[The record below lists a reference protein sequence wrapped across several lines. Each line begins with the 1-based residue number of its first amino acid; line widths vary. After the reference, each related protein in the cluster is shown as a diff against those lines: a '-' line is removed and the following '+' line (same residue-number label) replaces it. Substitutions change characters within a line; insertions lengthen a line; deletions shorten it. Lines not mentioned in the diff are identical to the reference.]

1 MKLEEILDEELYKQ
15 VKVAIDKV
23 NEKEPDKLKHVR
35 FADLSEG
42 AYISSEKY
50 KSLETDK
57 GSIAEQ
63 LKTAQGL
70 IEELK
75 KGTSKDEGLQGKIG
89 EYETKI
95 SELEAEN
102 QTLKTESAL
111 KIALLDAGAK
121 AADMEYLLFKANQS
135 GEIKLT
141 DDGKIKGQ
149 EELVSSIKTQCPA
162 QFTSTEQK
170 KVQEHKLESGDPN
183 AGVLTRSDILKKPYS
198 ERLAIYE
205 KDPETYREIMKG

>member
-1 MKLEEILDEELYKQ
+1 MTLQEILKEKGLTDEQIEAVIGEMKQ
-15 VKVAIDKV
+15 HKIFTAGEENLDTRYS
-23 NEKEPDKLKHVR
+23 KLKTDH
-35 FADLSEG
+35 EG
-42 AYISSEKY
+42 VSRQLTEAQ
-50 KSLETDK
+50 SL
-57 GSIAEQ
+57 IEQ
-63 LKTAQGL
+63 LKKETG
-70 IEELK
+70 
-75 KGTSKDEGLQGKIG
+75 SNEGLQGKIAD
-89 EYETKI
+89 YESKVAVLT
-95 SELEAEN
+95 AEN
-102 QTLKTESAL
+102 EKLKTESAL
-111 KIALLDAGAK
+111 KVALLDAGAK

-162 QFTSTEQK
+162 QFTSAEQK

>member
-1 MKLEEILDEELYKQ
+1 MTLQEILKEKGLTDEQIEAVIGEMKQ
-15 VKVAIDKV
+15 HKIFTAGEENLDTRYS
-23 NEKEPDKLKHVR
+23 KLKTDH
-35 FADLSEG
+35 EG
-42 AYISSEKY
+42 VSRQLTEAQ
-50 KSLETDK
+50 SL
-57 GSIAEQ
+57 IEQ
-63 LKTAQGL
+63 LKKETGSN
-70 IEELK
+70 E
-75 KGTSKDEGLQGKIG
+75 SLQGKIAD
-89 EYETKI
+89 YESKVAVLT
-95 SELEAEN
+95 AEN
-102 QTLKTESAL
+102 EKLKTESAL
-111 KIALLDAGAK
+111 KVALLDAGAK

-162 QFTSTEQK
+162 QFTSAEQK

>member
-1 MKLEEILDEELYKQ
+1 MTLQEILKTKGLTDEQIEAVIGEMKQ
-15 VKVAIDKV
+15 HKIFTAGEENLDTRYS
-23 NEKEPDKLKHVR
+23 KLKTDH
-35 FADLSEG
+35 EG
-42 AYISSEKY
+42 VSRQLTEAQ
-50 KSLETDK
+50 SL
-57 GSIAEQ
+57 IEQ
-63 LKTAQGL
+63 LKKETGSN
-70 IEELK
+70 E
-75 KGTSKDEGLQGKIG
+75 SLQGKIAD
-89 EYETKI
+89 YESKVAVLT
-95 SELEAEN
+95 AEN
-102 QTLKTESAL
+102 EKLKTESAL
-111 KIALLDAGAK
+111 KVALLDAGAK

-162 QFTSTEQK
+162 QFTSAEQK

-183 AGVLTRSDILKKPYS
+183 AGALTRSDILKKPYS

>member
-1 MKLEEILDEELYKQ
+1 MTLQEILKTKGLTDEQIEAVIGEMKQYKIFT
-15 VKVAIDKV
+15 AGEENLDTRYF
-23 NEKEPDKLKHVR
+23 KLKTDH
-35 FADLSEG
+35 EG
-42 AYISSEKY
+42 VSRQLTEAQ
-50 KSLETDK
+50 SL
-57 GSIAEQ
+57 IEQ
-63 LKTAQGL
+63 LKKETGSN
-70 IEELK
+70 E
-75 KGTSKDEGLQGKIG
+75 SLQGKIAD
-89 EYETKI
+89 YESKVAALT
-95 SELEAEN
+95 AEN
-102 QTLKTESAL
+102 EKLKTESAL
-111 KIALLDAGAK
+111 KVALLDAGAK

-162 QFTSTEQK
+162 QFTSAEQK

>member
-1 MKLEEILDEELYKQ
+1 MTLQEILKTKGLTDEQIEAVIGEMKQ
-15 VKVAIDKV
+15 HKIFTAGEENLDTRYS
-23 NEKEPDKLKHVR
+23 KLKTDH
-35 FADLSEG
+35 EG
-42 AYISSEKY
+42 VSRQLTEAQ
-50 KSLETDK
+50 SL
-57 GSIAEQ
+57 IEQ
-63 LKTAQGL
+63 LKKETG
-70 IEELK
+70 
-75 KGTSKDEGLQGKIG
+75 SNEGLQEKIAD
-89 EYETKI
+89 YESKVAVLT
-95 SELEAEN
+95 AEN
-102 QTLKTESAL
+102 EKLKTESAL
-111 KIALLDAGAK
+111 KVALLDAGAK
-121 AADMEYLLFKANQS
+121 AADMEYLLFKVNQS

-162 QFTSTEQK
+162 QFTSAEQK

>member
-1 MKLEEILDEELYKQ
+1 MTLQEILKEKGLTDEQIEAVIGEMKQ
-15 VKVAIDKV
+15 HKIFTAGEENLDTRYS
-23 NEKEPDKLKHVR
+23 KLKTDH
-35 FADLSEG
+35 EG
-42 AYISSEKY
+42 VSRQLTEAQ
-50 KSLETDK
+50 SL
-57 GSIAEQ
+57 IEQ
-63 LKTAQGL
+63 LKKETGSN
-70 IEELK
+70 E
-75 KGTSKDEGLQGKIG
+75 SLQGKIAD
-89 EYETKI
+89 YESKVAVLT
-95 SELEAEN
+95 AEN
-102 QTLKTESAL
+102 EKLKTESAL
-111 KIALLDAGAK
+111 KVALLDAGAK

-162 QFTSTEQK
+162 QFTSAEQK

-183 AGVLTRSDILKKPYS
+183 AGALTRSDILKKPYS

>member
-1 MKLEEILDEELYKQ
+1 MTLQEILKEKGLTDEQIEAVIGEMKQ
-15 VKVAIDKV
+15 HKIFTAGEENLDTRYS
-23 NEKEPDKLKHVR
+23 KLKTDH
-35 FADLSEG
+35 EG
-42 AYISSEKY
+42 VSRQLTEAQ
-50 KSLETDK
+50 SL
-57 GSIAEQ
+57 IEQ
-63 LKTAQGL
+63 LKKETGSN
-70 IEELK
+70 E
-75 KGTSKDEGLQGKIG
+75 SLQGKIAD
-89 EYETKI
+89 YESKVAVLT
-95 SELEAEN
+95 AEN
-102 QTLKTESAL
+102 EKLKTESAL
-111 KIALLDAGAK
+111 KVALLDAGAK

-162 QFTSTEQK
+162 QFTSAEQK
-170 KVQEHKLESGDPN
+170 KVQEHKLESSDPN

>member
-1 MKLEEILDEELYKQ
+1 MTLQEILKAKGLTDEQIEAVIGEMKQ
-15 VKVAIDKV
+15 HKIFTAGEENLDTRYS
-23 NEKEPDKLKHVR
+23 KLKTDH
-35 FADLSEG
+35 EG
-42 AYISSEKY
+42 VSRQLTEAQ
-50 KSLETDK
+50 SL
-57 GSIAEQ
+57 IEQ
-63 LKTAQGL
+63 LKKETGSN
-70 IEELK
+70 E
-75 KGTSKDEGLQGKIG
+75 SLQGKIAD
-89 EYETKI
+89 YESKVAVLT
-95 SELEAEN
+95 AEN
-102 QTLKTESAL
+102 EKLKTESAL
-111 KIALLDAGAK
+111 KVALLDAGAK

-162 QFTSTEQK
+162 QFTSAEQK